1 MTYTGS
7 VPASMVTLPPRDT
20 AEPLIVMLELVKD
33 ELPILDNVLEEP
45 LIVLLVRVVVP
56 VVVTTVESILRVTS
70 PDVPPPLSPVPAVTP
85 VISPA
90 LATAHSSPVAVA
102 ELTVRT

>member
-33 ELPILDNVLEEP
+33 ELPILDKVLLAP
-45 LIVLLVRVVVP
+45 LIVLLVKVCAVLKST
-56 VVVTTVESILRVTS
+56 VTFVSMLRVTL
-70 PDVPPPLSPVPAVTP
+70 PEVPPPDRPVPAVTA
-85 VISPA
+85 VM
-90 LATAHSSPVAVA
+90 SPVDVNTTQALP
-102 ELTVRT
+102 E